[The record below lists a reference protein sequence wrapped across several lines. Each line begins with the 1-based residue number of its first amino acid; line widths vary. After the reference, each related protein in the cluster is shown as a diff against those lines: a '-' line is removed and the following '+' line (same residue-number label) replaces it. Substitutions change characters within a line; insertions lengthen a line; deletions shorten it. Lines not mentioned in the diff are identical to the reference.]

1 MDMLYVDGTGVS
13 GRKPLSRIGMAKE
26 YINDNYARQLPLKEV
41 AEAVDLN
48 TSYFSNFFKLKTGKK
63 FTDYLLDVRM
73 NHAIELLC
81 DPRTKIYEIG
91 ILVGYEDVV
100 SFGRAFK
107 KKFKMSPGQ
116 YREQVTSCIQ

>member
-1 MDMLYVDGTGVS
+1 MNMIYMDDKGVTS
-13 GRKPLSRIGMAKE
+13 RRPLSRIGMAKE
-26 YINDNYARQLPLKEV
+26 YIKGNYARQLPLKEV
-41 AEAVDLN
+41 ADAVDLN

-73 NHAIELLC
+73 DHAVELLC

-91 ILVGYEDVV
+91 MLVGYEDVV

-107 KKFKMSPGQ
+107 KKFKMSPRQ
-116 YREQVTSCIQ
+116 YRENVIF